1 MPFPD
6 SDRPV
11 NIFDGNVAGV
21 LETDVDSIA
30 NAFVDDRGNANAAG
44 LGQRLEPRGNVD
56 TVAVDVVAL
65 NDHITEIDS
74 DPQHDLRLAQDFIR
88 RRVVRAL
95 HRKGT
100 IHGIDH
106 AAKFDDGATADQLD
120 NAAVIGGD
128 RRIENSLPVLL
139 EGRQRARFVG
149 PHQPRITD
157 HVGRKDSHELTVDTF
172 FCHG

>member
-11 NIFDGNVAGV
+11 DILDGNVAGV

-30 NAFVDDRGNANAAG
+30 DAFVDDRGNANATG

-74 DPQHDLRLAQDFIR
+74 DPQYDLRLAQDLIR
-88 RRVVRAL
+88 QSVV
-95 HRKGT
+95 
-100 IHGIDH
+100 
-106 AAKFDDGATADQLD
+106 
-120 NAAVIGGD
+120 
-128 RRIENSLPVLL
+128 
-139 EGRQRARFVG
+139 
-149 PHQPRITD
+149 
-157 HVGRKDSHELTVDTF
+157 
-172 FCHG
+172 